1 MTENLKIELNRIKSD
16 SKYKKIVF
24 VSGKFNIIHPGH
36 LRLLNFAR
44 SCGDYLI
51 IGLLDDSYPEVVID
65 QKSRKEALHGLEAV
79 DEVVVIDV
87 QELGLCLEILQ
98 PYAVVKGA
106 EYTTVDNFE
115 REILKGFGGR
125 LIFSSAEA
133 RFSSKDLIRKELLA
147 SQNSSL
153 KTDSLF
159 LAKHGSSLEQLKK
172 YIRAFINCKV
182 LVIGEL
188 IIDEYIYCEPLGM
201 SQEDPTIVVSPFDNK
216 MFVGGAGIVAAHL
229 VGLGAN
235 ATFISVVGKDE
246 TSKTAS
252 EMISNYGVKPIFIH
266 DSSRPTV
273 LKQRFRAGSKTLL
286 RVSNLRSH
294 DVAEEQAN
302 EIYHQFLVA
311 IEKTDLVVFSDFN
324 YGCLPQSLVDR
335 LVSACK
341 KKGIPFVADSQ
352 ASSQIGDVSRF
363 VEADI
368 LSATER
374 EVRLSVNDFKSGLQN
389 VSLKLLEKAKA
400 KNLLV
405 KLGAEGMVILAKK
418 QFVETNSL
426 MAFNSNPV
434 DVAGAGDALLAAS
447 SLCKLVGGSIWE
459 SAYVGSVAAALQV
472 SRMGNIPLSHE
483 DLIFSIEA

>member
-1 MTENLKIELNRIKSD
+1 LTENLKIKLEKIKLD
-16 SKYKKIVF
+16 CKNKRIVF

-44 SCGDYLI
+44 SCGDFLV
-51 IGLLDDSYPEVVID
+51 IGLLDDSNPEIVID
-65 QKSRKEALHGLEAV
+65 QKSRKEALSGLEAV
-79 DEVVVIDV
+79 DDVIIMDTK
-87 QELGLCLEILQ
+87 ELGVCLRALQ

-106 EYTTVDNFE
+106 EYSTKENTE
-115 REILKGFGGR
+115 REILKDFGGK
-125 LIFSSAEA
+125 LFFSRGEV
-133 RFSSKDLIRKELLA
+133 RFSSRDLIRKELVA
-147 SQNSSL
+147 SQ
-153 KTDSLF
+153 KTTMGADSLF
-159 LAKHGSSLEQLKK
+159 LNKHNSSHAQLTNH
-172 YIRAFINCKV
+172 INAFTNCKV

-229 VGLGAN
+229 VGLGAE

-246 TSKTAS
+246 TSKTGN
-252 EMISNYGVKPIFIH
+252 EMITAYGVKPIFVH
-266 DSSRPTV
+266 DTSRPTV

-302 EIYHQFLVA
+302 EIFHQVLVA
-311 IEKTDLVVFSDFN
+311 LETADLVVFSDFN
-324 YGCLPQSLVDR
+324 YGCLPQSLVER
-335 LVSACK
+335 IMTACK
-341 KKGIPFVADSQ
+341 RKNIPYVADSQ

-363 VEADI
+363 EESEI

-405 KLGAEGMVILAKK
+405 KLGAEGLVILAKNE
-418 QFVETNSL
+418 FIETNSL
-426 MAFNSNPV
+426 VAFNPNPV

-459 SAYVGSVAAALQV
+459 SAYVGSIAAALQV
-472 SRMGNIPLSHE
+472 SRMGNIPLDRK
-483 DLIFSIEA
+483 DLILAIDN

>member
-1 MTENLKIELNRIKSD
+1 MTENLKRKLEKIKFD
-16 SKYKKIVF
+16 SKNNRIVF

-44 SCGDYLI
+44 SCGDILI
-51 IGLLDDSYPEVVID
+51 IGLLDDSFPEIVID
-65 QKSRKEALHGLEAV
+65 QKSREEALHGLEAV
-79 DEVVVIDV
+79 DEVIILDAHN
-87 QELGLCLEILQ
+87 LSSCLSVLK

-106 EYTTVDNFE
+106 EYSSVDNLE
-115 REILKGFGGR
+115 REILKEFGGK
-125 LIFSSAEA
+125 LIFSSGEA
-133 RFSSKDLIRKELLA
+133 RFSSRDLIRKELL
-147 SQNSSL
+147 SNKYTSMNSDTLFLDKHESSL
-153 KTDSLF
+153 NK
-159 LAKHGSSLEQLKK
+159 LKVL
-172 YIRAFINCKV
+172 INNFSNCKV

-229 VGLGAN
+229 VGLGAD
-235 ATFISVVGKDE
+235 ATFISVVGNDQ
-246 TSKTAS
+246 TSKVGHKMITA
-252 EMISNYGVKPIFIH
+252 YGVKPIFIY

-294 DVAEEQAN
+294 DVAEEQEN
-302 EIYHQFLVA
+302 EIFHQLLLA
-311 IEKTDLVVFSDFN
+311 LEKTDLVVFSDFN
-324 YGCLPQSLVDR
+324 YGCLPQSLVER
-335 LVSACK
+335 IISACK
-341 KKGIPFVADSQ
+341 KKSIPYVADSQ

-363 VEADI
+363 EEADI

-389 VSLKLLEKAKA
+389 VSLKLLERAKA

-405 KLGAEGMVILAKK
+405 KLGAEGLVILAKNE
-418 QFVETNSL
+418 FIETNSL

-459 SAYVGSVAAALQV
+459 SAYVGSLAAALQV
-472 SRMGNIPLSHE
+472 SRMGNIPLTRK
-483 DLIFSIEA
+483 DLIFAIGS